1 MTTTIASEPTTHT
14 YNQFKRLWIGQLI
27 SILGSEVV
35 QFALIWWI
43 TVDTNSSYFLS
54 LSMFLAFVP
63 GILIAPFAGVLV
75 DKWDKK
81 TLLIVADLLQA
92 FTTTLLIISF
102 YLGFGNIWFIIG
114 LNFLRSI
121 FQSFHSPAFMTVVA
135 LMVPKEKL
143 SRINGISQLATAISQ
158 MMGPIFGALLMAI
171 IPKIENILWI
181 DVFTFIFALVLL
193 LRVKIPQIESKAKES
208 SSDQKFKA
216 KFKEGFQII
225 RNIRG
230 LTTILFL
237 AMITNFFLMPINT
250 QFSLFIYRDHSGTEL
265 DMAFIS
271 AGMQFAI
278 VAGAL
283 ATSLKKEWKNKVNI
297 FVFGI
302 LLVFIGIGI
311 MALAPYQNFGIM
323 FLGSL
328 IGFFGVPILQT
339 MLRTIIQ
346 VVVPPEAMGR
356 VSSILRLLSS
366 VAMPLGIILSGP
378 IAELIGIKY
387 LFLSA
392 SLLGIFVVGL
402 TYVFSPIRHMDDSEF
417 GKDLTKENNE
427 KIAT

>member
-1 MTTTIASEPTTHT
+1 MTTTTASEPTTHT

-158 MMGPIFGALLMAI
+158 MVGPIFGALLMAI

-181 DVFTFIFALVLL
+181 DVFTFVIALVLL
-193 LRVKIPQIESKAKES
+193 LRVKIPHIESKAEEAS
-208 SSDQKFKA
+208 SNQFKA

-311 MALAPYQNFGIM
+311 MALAPYQNFWIM

-339 MLRTIIQ
+339 MLSTIIQ

-417 GKDLTKENNE
+417 GKNLDIEE
-427 KIAT
+427 PIAA

>member
-1 MTTTIASEPTTHT
+1 
-14 YNQFKRLWIGQLI
+14 
-27 SILGSEVV
+27 
-35 QFALIWWI
+35 
-43 TVDTNSSYFLS
+43 
-54 LSMFLAFVP
+54 
-63 GILIAPFAGVLV
+63 
-75 DKWDKK
+75 
-81 TLLIVADLLQA
+81 
-92 FTTTLLIISF
+92 
-102 YLGFGNIWFIIG
+102 
-114 LNFLRSI
+114 
-121 FQSFHSPAFMTVVA
+121 MTVIA

-158 MMGPIFGALLMAI
+158 MVGPIFGALLMAI

-181 DVFTFIFALVLL
+181 DVFTFVIALVLL
-193 LRVKIPQIESKAKES
+193 LRVKIPHIESKVGDA

-250 QFSLFIYRDHSGTEL
+250 QFSLFIYRDHGGSEL

-311 MALAPYQNFGIM
+311 MA
-323 FLGSL
+323 
-328 IGFFGVPILQT
+328 
-339 MLRTIIQ
+339 
-346 VVVPPEAMGR
+346 VVSRYASRYHPFRSGR
-356 VSSILRLLSS
+356 R
-366 VAMPLGIILSGP
+366 AHRDQ
-378 IAELIGIKY
+378 
-387 LFLSA
+387 
-392 SLLGIFVVGL
+392 IFVLIRFAIGDICCGSNL
-402 TYVFSPIRHMDDSEF
+402 YFFTHTTYD
-417 GKDLTKENNE
+417 
-427 KIAT
+427 

>member
-1 MTTTIASEPTTHT
+1 MTTTTASEPTTHT

-158 MMGPIFGALLMAI
+158 MVGPIFGALLMAI

-181 DVFTFIFALVLL
+181 DVFTFVIALVLL
-193 LRVKIPQIESKAKES
+193 LRVKIPHIESKAEEAS
-208 SSDQKFKA
+208 SNQFKA

-311 MALAPYQNFGIM
+311 MALAPYQNFWIM

-339 MLRTIIQ
+339 MLSTIIP

-417 GKDLTKENNE
+417 GKNLDIEE
-427 KIAT
+427 PIAA

>member
-1 MTTTIASEPTTHT
+1 MTTTTASEPASHT

-102 YLGFGNIWFIIG
+102 YLGFGNIWFIIS

-158 MMGPIFGALLMAI
+158 MVGPIFGALLMAI

-181 DVFTFIFALVLL
+181 DVFTFIIALVLL
-193 LRVKIPQIESKAKES
+193 LRVKIPHIESKAEEA

-250 QFSLFIYRDHSGTEL
+250 QFSLFIYRDHSGSEL

-297 FVFGI
+297 FIFGI

-339 MLRTIIQ
+339 MLSTIIQ

-417 GKDLTKENNE
+417 GKS
-427 KIAT
+427 IAIEEPVVA